1 MHTGFARLSAE
12 QTVEQGLEFLR
23 TNQPEGRIVYFYV
36 VDSENRL
43 RGVVPTRR
51 LLLSP
56 LESLISEIMIPD
68 VVALPGSA
76 TVLEACEF
84 FILHRFLA
92 FPVVDEKRR
101 LIGVVDVELYTK
113 ELSDLDS
120 NAYKDDLFQLIG
132 VHLTQ
137 QQQASPLFAFRKR
150 FPWLITN
157 IAGGILAAFLVG
169 IFEKELDE
177 TVALALFIPVVLALS
192 ESVSIQSVSLALQ
205 ALHGERPSWWA
216 LAIKLRA
223 EVATGLLL
231 GATSAPVRRG
241 RGVLLARPSGADGG
255 TAQRHRGQRR
265 LFGRDRR
272 DDAQP
277 AAAAAA
283 RSARGIGPRRPG
295 CRGHGHAAA
304 LLQPRPLDTL
314 RPLDGLSPQCPT
326 LASAVRPSGP

>member
-231 GATSAPVRRG
+231 GATSALCV
-241 RGVLLARPSGADGG
+241 
-255 TAQRHRGQRR
+255 
-265 LFGRDRR
+265 
-272 DDAQP
+272 
-277 AAAAAA
+277 AAAAFFWLGHLELMVVLLSGIAGSVA
-283 RSARGIGPRRPG
+283 CSAVIGVTMPNLLRLLQRDPRVASGPVAL
-295 CRGHGHAAA
+295 AAA
-304 LLQPRPLDTL
+304 DMVTLLLYFN
-314 RPLDGLSPQCPT
+314 
-326 LASAVRPSGP
+326 LARWIL

>member
-1 MHTGFARLSAE
+1 MPARRIQTKLEDPVSQHMHTGFARLGAE
-12 QTVEQGLEFLR
+12 QTVEQGLEFIR

-36 VDSENRL
+36 VDSGNRL

-56 LESLISEIMIPD
+56 LGSLISEIMIPE
-68 VVALPGSA
+68 VVALPSSA

-120 NAYKDDLFQLIG
+120 NSHKDDLFQLIG

-137 QQQASPLFAFRKR
+137 KQQASPLIAFRKR

-205 ALHGERPSWWA
+205 ALHGEKPSWRA
-216 LAIKLRA
+216 LAVKLRA
-223 EVATGLLL
+223 EIATGLLL
-231 GATSAPVRRG
+231 GVTSALCVATAAFLWLG
-241 RGVLLARPSGADGG
+241 HLELIVVLLAGIVGSVACSAVIGVTMPNLLRLLQRDPRVASGPVA
-255 TAQRHRGQRR
+255 
-265 LFGRDRR
+265 L
-272 DDAQP
+272 
-277 AAAAAA
+277 AAADMLTLLLYFNLA
-283 RSARGIGPRRPG
+283 RWI
-295 CRGHGHAAA
+295 
-304 LLQPRPLDTL
+304 L
-314 RPLDGLSPQCPT
+314 
-326 LASAVRPSGP
+326 